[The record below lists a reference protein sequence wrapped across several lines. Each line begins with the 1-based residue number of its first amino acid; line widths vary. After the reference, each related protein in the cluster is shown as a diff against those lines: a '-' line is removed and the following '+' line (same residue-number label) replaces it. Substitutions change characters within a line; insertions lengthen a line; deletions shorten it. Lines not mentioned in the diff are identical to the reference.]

1 MTPRLIALRVTGLL
15 LALTTGAA
23 SPAYAVSRAVP
34 YAVSYAADPAPSAH
48 ASRAGSAAGEGRTR
62 PGREEPTAGDE
73 DGSGSRE
80 DTVPTYTDRDPAG
93 EGAAS
98 DRPEATG
105 APEPSQPAAVPV
117 QHHEVG
123 PATAPQP
130 VLKILP
136 LGGGLIL
143 IGLGL
148 GLAFLAL
155 RLRRG

>member
-1 MTPRLIALRVTGLL
+1 MTPRLTAFRVTGLL
-15 LALTTGAA
+15 LVLT
-23 SPAYAVSRAVP
+23 SSAVSPSYAATRAVP
-34 YAVSYAADPAPSAH
+34 YAVSYAADPAPSAG
-48 ASRAGSAAGEGRTR
+48 ASRAGSSAGEGRTH
-62 PGREEPTAGDE
+62 PGREESPARDE
-73 DGSGSRE
+73 DGSRE
-80 DTVPTYTDRDPAG
+80 DTVPTYTDRDPD
-93 EGAAS
+93 EENAAS

-105 APEPSQPAAVPV
+105 APEPSRPAAVPV
-117 QHHEVG
+117 QHNEVG
-123 PATAPQP
+123 PATPPEP

>member
-1 MTPRLIALRVTGLL
+1 MTPRLTALRVTGLL
-15 LALTTGAA
+15 LVLTTGAV
-23 SPAYAVSRAVP
+23 SPPYAVSRAVP

-48 ASRAGSAAGEGRTR
+48 ASRAGSIAGEGRPR
-62 PGREEPTAGDE
+62 PGREEPPDGDE

-93 EGAAS
+93 EDAAS

-105 APEPSQPAAVPV
+105 APSRR
-117 QHHEVG
+117 G
-123 PATAPQP
+123 PRPCLSSTTRSARGPPQP

>member
-1 MTPRLIALRVTGLL
+1 MTPRLTALRVPGLL
-15 LALTTGAA
+15 LVLTTGAV

-62 PGREEPTAGDE
+62 PGREEPTAGT
-73 DGSGSRE
+73 R
-80 DTVPTYTDRDPAG
+80 
-93 EGAAS
+93 
-98 DRPEATG
+98 TG
-105 APEPSQPAAVPV
+105 AEPRGHGADVHGPRPRRGGRRVGPSGGDRRPEPSQPAAVPV

>member
-1 MTPRLIALRVTGLL
+1 VTGLL
-15 LALTTGAA
+15 LVLTTGAV
-23 SPAYAVSRAVP
+23 SPSYAVSRAVP
-34 YAVSYAADPAPSAH
+34 YGVSYAADPAPSAR
-48 ASRAGSAAGEGRTR
+48 ASHAGSCAGEGRTR
-62 PGREEPTAGDE
+62 PGREESPARDE

-93 EGAAS
+93 ENAAS
-98 DRPEATG
+98 DRPDATG
-105 APEPSQPAAVPV
+105 APEPSRPAAVPV
-117 QHHEVG
+117 QHNEVG
-123 PATAPQP
+123 PATTPEP

-136 LGGGLIL
+136 LGSGLIL

>member
-1 MTPRLIALRVTGLL
+1 MTPRLTALRVTGVLL
-15 LALTTGAA
+15 VLTTGAV
-23 SPAYAVSRAVP
+23 SPAHAVSRAVP
-34 YAVSYAADPAPSAH
+34 HAVSYAADPAPSAR
-48 ASRAGSAAGEGRTR
+48 ASRAGSIAGEGRTR
-62 PGREEPTAGDE
+62 PGREEPPARDEDE
-73 DGSGSRE
+73 DGGGSRE

-93 EGAAS
+93 ENAAS
-98 DRPEATG
+98 DRPEAT
-105 APEPSQPAAVPV
+105 EPSRPAAVPV
-117 QHHEVG
+117 QHNEVG
-123 PATAPQP
+123 PATAPEP